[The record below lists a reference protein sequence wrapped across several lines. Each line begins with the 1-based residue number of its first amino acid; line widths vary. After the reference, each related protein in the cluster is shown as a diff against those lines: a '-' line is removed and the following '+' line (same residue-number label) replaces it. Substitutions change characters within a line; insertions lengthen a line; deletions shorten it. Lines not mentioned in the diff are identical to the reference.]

1 MCATH
6 LFQVGQSVKIVKE
19 LTGHMSDAV
28 HKYQTMS
35 DQQRMVVIKI
45 IWGSK
50 KENYLKHQEWSP
62 QQLSGEDKFKIKPL
76 QLVISINIGN
86 RSCETEKS
94 KEEIGKIT
102 QNAIKAVSAHK
113 AKLKIEVELLE

>member
-50 KENYLKHQEWSP
+50 KENYLKQQVWSP
-62 QQLSGEDKFKIKPL
+62 
-76 QLVISINIGN
+76 
-86 RSCETEKS
+86 
-94 KEEIGKIT
+94 
-102 QNAIKAVSAHK
+102 
-113 AKLKIEVELLE
+113 